1 MQRKYKIT
9 IHLKL
14 YNIAA
19 KNSICCQSKFRLV
32 FLKMIFLEKNKNNYA
47 KFSLI
52 ITKKIQ
58 FRKQVNTII
67 KMSGS
72 P

>member
-32 FLKMIFLEKNKNNYA
+32 FLKMIFLEKNENSDLQWYPRNRYLVNIFEDILG
-47 KFSLI
+47 FSR
-52 ITKKIQ
+52 
-58 FRKQVNTII
+58 F
-67 KMSGS
+67 
-72 P
+72 